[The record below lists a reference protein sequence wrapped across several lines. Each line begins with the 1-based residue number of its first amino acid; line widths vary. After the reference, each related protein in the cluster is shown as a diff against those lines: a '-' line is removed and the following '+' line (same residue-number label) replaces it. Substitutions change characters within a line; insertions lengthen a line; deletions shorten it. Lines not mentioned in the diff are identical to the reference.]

1 MNDAPPV
8 QYAKTS
14 DGVNIAYLMLGDG
27 PPVIF
32 ASNIYGD
39 ANLYLLKLPR
49 IIQFPNELVSAGF
62 RPILMDVR
70 GMAGSDRDVEDLS
83 LDARVRDIEAIAA
96 RVSEPRFAICGLDNG
111 ALTAIA
117 YAAKH
122 PERVSHLLL
131 FMPWRSFEAR
141 RLASTAT
148 QAISAMTPRTDEEWD
163 VWAKVVGSV
172 ATNFQDSEEARQMA
186 AAIRDASTPPQ
197 RAVYMKATSLIDVTD
212 LLPRVEAPTLVLHHP
227 GASFVPHEISRDVA
241 TRISGA
247 QFAVINDPHTLPI
260 IIDFLRAEPRHT
272 PASEAPAGAA
282 DALSAREIEV
292 LKLLAQGKTNPE
304 IAADLFISR
313 NTVQNHVS
321 SILTKANLTN
331 RAQAAAYAQRHG
343 IV

>member
-1 MNDAPPV
+1 MAPPV

-14 DGVNIAYLMLGDG
+14 DGVNIAYLTLGDG
-27 PPVIF
+27 PPVVF

-39 ANLYLLKLPR
+39 AFFYQLRIPR
-49 IIQFPNELVSAGF
+49 FTQFPDELVSAGF
-62 RPILMDVR
+62 CPILMDVR
-70 GMAGSDRDVEDLS
+70 GMGGSDRDVEDLS
-83 LDARVRDIEAIAA
+83 LDARVRDIEAVAA
-96 RVSEPRFAICGLDNG
+96 RLSEPRFAICGLDNG

-122 PERVSHLLL
+122 PDRVSHLLL

-172 ATNFQDSEEARQMA
+172 ATNFQDSDEARQMA
-186 AAIRDASTPPQ
+186 AAIRDSSTPVQ

-227 GASFVPHEISRDVA
+227 QASFVPHEISRDVA
-241 TRISGA
+241 TRITGA
-247 QFAVINDPHTLPI
+247 QFTLINDPHTLPI
-260 IIDFLRAEPRHT
+260 IIDFLRAEPR
-272 PASEAPAGAA
+272 PLAVSGDAVGAI
-282 DALSAREIEV
+282 ALSSREVEV
-292 LKLLAQGKTNPE
+292 LRLLGRGKTNPE
-304 IAADLFISR
+304 IATELVISR

-321 SILTKANLTN
+321 SILTKTNLTN

-343 IV
+343 IL